1 MPGKS
6 SQLNTELS
14 GQNQRLLA
22 LFETAGHEFIDP
34 EIIQPADVFLER
46 AGEDIRSRT
55 YVFSDPDGNELC
67 LRPDITVPACR
78 YHLANAPT
86 PQTPARYCYAGPA
99 FRHHS
104 AGVRNRNG
112 SPREFEQIGLEWF
125 GATDAVGAEAEIF
138 NLTIAAVELAGLKNY
153 TVRLGDLGL
162 FHALLSSIEMPERWR
177 RRLAR
182 EFWRP
187 RDFYKLLRRLTGE
200 QPEKETSVSGLVERL
215 ALSGDNNPRALIE
228 QILQEND
235 WALVPGRSCDEIAD
249 RLAEKAADKNSPPL
263 DTESASQINNYLNIH
278 GDLKNVQAK
287 LSAIARQSAGGFAA
301 GVETLGKRSAMFDLD
316 GMKNGTISFAAEF
329 GRALEYYTGFVF
341 QIEVTDVDGGP
352 LVIAGGG
359 RYDDLISDIGNCPT
373 VPAVGSAIYSE
384 RLLAAIKRQD
394 Q

>member
-14 GQNQRLLA
+14 EQNQRLLA

-55 YVFSDPDGNELC
+55 YVFTDPDGNELC

-104 AGVRNRNG
+104 AGT
-112 SPREFEQIGLEWF
+112 SAPREFDQIGLEWF
-125 GATDAVGAEAEIF
+125 GATESASAEAEIF
-138 NLTIAAVELAGLKNY
+138 NLTIAAMEQAGLKNY
-153 TVRLGDLGL
+153 MVRIGDLGL
-162 FHALLSSIEMPERWR
+162 FHTLLAALEMPRRWR

-187 RDFYKLLRRLTGE
+187 RAFYKLLRHLTGE
-200 QPEKETSVSGLVERL
+200 KPLAETSSSALVEQL
-215 ALSGDNNPRALIE
+215 ANAQSPDARQLVE
-228 QILQEND
+228 QTLEAND
-235 WALVPGRSCDEIAD
+235 WPLVPGRSSDEIAA
-249 RLAEKAADKNSPPL
+249 RLSEKAADKNSHPL
-263 DTESASQINNYLNIH
+263 DKKSADLINAYLNIH
-278 GDLKNVQAK
+278 GQLAEVEEK
-287 LSAIARQSAGGFAA
+287 LQSLAQPLSGAFAGGVNDLVSRTA
-301 GVETLGKRSAMFDLD
+301 KFDLTAI
-316 GMKNGTISFAAEF
+316 KNGNVSFAAEF
-329 GRALEYYTGFVF
+329 GRSLEYYTGFVF
-341 QIEVTDVDGGP
+341 QIEVTARDGGP

-359 RYDDLISDIGNCPT
+359 RYDDLISDIGNCDR

-384 RLLAAIKRQD
+384 RLLNAVKRQS
-394 Q
+394 